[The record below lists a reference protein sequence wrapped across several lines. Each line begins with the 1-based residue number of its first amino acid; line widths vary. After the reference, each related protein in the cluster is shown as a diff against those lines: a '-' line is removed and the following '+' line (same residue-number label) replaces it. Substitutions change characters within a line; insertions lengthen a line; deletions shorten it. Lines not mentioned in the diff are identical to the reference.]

1 MKTLVKPFALA
12 TVYGIMA
19 VLAIWALATVSG
31 VNLTVMPLG
40 MPIPAVAFVIASIV
54 GGLGAFLVS
63 SLLLRA
69 KTPKKTGQIIGWIVL
84 LVSMTNPFV
93 FTSDLMAIITLE
105 ATHFAIGAPLLLAMA
120 KHLPEQR

>member
-19 VLAIWALATVSG
+19 VLAIWAVATVGG
-31 VNLTVMPLG
+31 VNLTAMPLG

-93 FTSDLMAIITLE
+93 GTSDLMAI
-105 ATHFAIGAPLLLAMA
+105 GAPIA
-120 KHLPEQR
+120 KCVE